1 MSSSLEYTRKFVILK
16 RDYATVE
23 KGIVRGHCKVEKRG
37 PRNIFSVS
45 IDNGE
50 IEDFYDILLI
60 ANDKSRSIWYL
71 GKIFTDEIGKGK
83 DEYSFTQREVESSGF
98 PVNHVTGILVMKDNE
113 VILGGYTD
121 GEDGTIEDYIENF
134 LQRKEEY
141 EEESLDME
149 IEENAVEKLEH
160 QGELDV
166 EPVVELVAVPVVEPV
181 AEPIETP
188 VEPIEE
194 IEEGPLEGEDLDLEE
209 DYDDDV
215 TESDGD
221 RGDYGEAIDRNAQ
234 TVNYVLSIL
243 RFFPYIVPFKHNLK
257 GYNWWLID
265 LDIENEYRSFLPYF
279 SHVLGGDNERYYDN
293 HITTCNQLVNK
304 YQHYLFGLYNEDEKV
319 KYFLYG
325 IPGTFTTGEHPNGG
339 MSGFNTWMEGRN
351 IEGYWIIYI
360 DPSTGK
366 PVEVSN
372 PMLPVD

>member
-16 RDYATVE
+16 RDYATIE

-37 PRNIFSVS
+37 PKNIFSVS

-50 IEDFYDILLI
+50 IEDFYDIILI
-60 ANDKSRSIWYL
+60 ANDKFRSIWYL

-98 PVNHVTGILVMKDNE
+98 PVDNVAGILVMKDNE

-134 LQRKEEY
+134 LQRKEEH
-141 EEESLDME
+141 EEETHETESKEM
-149 IEENAVEKLEH
+149 AVEAVE
-160 QGELDV
+160 
-166 EPVVELVAVPVVEPV
+166 EPVVELAVEPV
-181 AEPIETP
+181 AEPVAELV
-188 VEPIEE
+188 VEPMEE
-194 IEEGPLEGEDLDLEE
+194 MEKEPLEEEPLEE
-209 DYDDDV
+209 EPLEVEELDFDEGYDDDV
-215 TESDGD
+215 MESDKD
-221 RGDYGEAIDRNAQ
+221 SSDYGGVIDRKAQ

-279 SHVLGGDNERYYDN
+279 SHVLGGDNEKYYDN

-325 IPGTFTTGEHPNGG
+325 IPGTFTMGEHPNGG

-351 IEGYWIIYI
+351 VEGYWIVYI
-360 DPSTGK
+360 DPLTGK